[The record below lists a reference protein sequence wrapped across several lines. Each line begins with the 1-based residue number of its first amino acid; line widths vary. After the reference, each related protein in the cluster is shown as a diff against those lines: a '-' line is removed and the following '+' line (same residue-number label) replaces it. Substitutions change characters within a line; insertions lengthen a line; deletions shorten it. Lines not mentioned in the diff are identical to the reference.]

1 MLVVCLVCNR
11 KLEFLGT
18 KSLTSFDWAMLQN
31 WLMLGIY
38 YNRPEFSS
46 KL

>member
-18 KSLTSFDWAMLQN
+18 RSLALFDLGDASELVNARYILQQD
-31 WLMLGIY
+31 
-38 YNRPEFSS
+38 
-46 KL
+46 